1 MSSLKALKNV
11 MAQFRKNLKAHNVK
25 LYETDTDDWEAEQYI
40 SATFRVEAAQN
51 CFSVRLFED
60 KMQIVLDLLVDEAVL
75 LEKTTDYNNIEEL
88 NNSIV
93 DFI

>member
-1 MSSLKALKNV
+1 MCIRDS
-11 MAQFRKNLKAHNVK
+11 
-25 LYETDTDDWEAEQYI
+25 I

-60 KMQIVLDLLVDEAVL
+60 KMQIVLDLLVDEAVM